1 MTVQLSDQDRRVVDL
16 LMDRASGAGNG
27 NGHNGDGRAAGMAF
41 SPVGG
46 AFASR
51 IQAVEGMLQLLD
63 HVPVSEPPADLVART
78 MRRIEEAAQALP
90 GVRPGATAGTT
101 GTRPIA

>member
-16 LMDRASGAGNG
+16 LMDRTSGSGNG
-27 NGHNGDGRAAGMAF
+27 NGNHNGDARAAF
-41 SPVGG
+41 SAVGG

-51 IQAVEGMLQLLD
+51 LQAVESMLQLLD

-78 MRRIEEAAQALP
+78 MRRIEEAAQTIR
-90 GVRPGATAGTT
+90 GVRPGATAPAT
-101 GTRPIA
+101 GPRPIA